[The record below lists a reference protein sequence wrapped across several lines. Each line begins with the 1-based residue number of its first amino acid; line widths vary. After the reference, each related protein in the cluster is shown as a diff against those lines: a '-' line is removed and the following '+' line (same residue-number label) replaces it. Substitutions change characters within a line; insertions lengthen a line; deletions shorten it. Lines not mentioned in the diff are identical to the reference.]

1 MLDLG
6 LSKMA
11 LIGVVALVV
20 LGPERLPRVARTA
33 GALFGRAQRYI
44 NDVKAEV
51 SREIELDALRTMKTD
66 FEQAARN
73 VENTIHD
80 NLREHERDL
89 NAAWNTAETPG
100 GSAAAAAP
108 DGVDGGFA
116 NVGGAV
122 LDATLARMNP
132 FGRIAM
138 CGMIAAY
145 DGAPA
150 PLANPALILRERL
163 LVQGFIVSEH
173 FDVWPEALA
182 QLASLVAN
190 RQLHYRETI
199 AQGLERAPDALLGLL
214 KGRNFGKQLVALV

>member
-89 NAAWNTAETPG
+89 NTAWNSAVSPG
-100 GSAAAAAP
+100 GSAAADAP
-108 DGVDGGFA
+108 DGPSAASGEPSWR
-116 NVGGAV
+116 
-122 LDATLARMNP
+122 T
-132 FGRIAM
+132 
-138 CGMIAAY
+138 IAA
-145 DGAPA
+145 APA
-150 PLANPALILRERL
+150 KRRNWRVKKAVTPVWYKRATMRRTQ
-163 LVQGFIVSEH
+163 VQSGAARVARH
-173 FDVWPEALA
+173 RP
-182 QLASLVAN
+182 ASLRRPA
-190 RQLHYRETI
+190 RFL
-199 AQGLERAPDALLGLL
+199 
-214 KGRNFGKQLVALV
+214 

>member
-51 SREIELDALRTMKTD
+51 SREIELDALRTMKSD

-89 NAAWNTAETPG
+89 NAAWNSAVSSGDP
-100 GSAAAAAP
+100 AAADAS
-108 DGVDGGFA
+108 GGL
-116 NVGGAV
+116 GATS
-122 LDATLARMNP
+122 DEP
-132 FGRIAM
+132 
-138 CGMIAAY
+138 
-145 DGAPA
+145 
-150 PLANPALILRERL
+150 
-163 LVQGFIVSEH
+163 S
-173 FDVWPEALA
+173 W
-182 QLASLVAN
+182 
-190 RQLHYRETI
+190 
-199 AQGLERAPDALLGLL
+199 
-214 KGRNFGKQLVALV
+214 